1 MKQNRYRLMSVDVKG
16 RIGGVDSLQKTSD
29 NLGLLFA
36 GLLSNLIK
44 FRLNR
49 RVRLF
54 FGLRR
59 SARMLLTGKKKKLV
73 TIERKRE
80 KKKKP
85 C

>member
-59 SARMLLTGKKKKLV
+59 SARMLLTGKKKK
-73 TIERKRE
+73 ISDN
-80 KKKKP
+80 
-85 C
+85 